1 MIDKLFNIFYYYEI
15 LHNFLA
21 KRFAKTALTFNRRQI
36 IYRMLEKMTGEGTGI
51 PIYEAIGELKIFE
64 KKNNFKSRLWYFYDD
79 LLIKM
84 RSTSATF
91 STAIAN
97 YIPEHDV
104 VILKSAELDDISYG
118 FSILLEVN
126 KNSKNMRKAFVNNLS
141 YPIFLIFLLSL
152 VLYFFSKKIIP
163 EYSGII
169 PFDANISSYSKFLL
183 KSSKNFDIWM
193 PIFIV
198 VIGSLLFFVSWALPN
213 FINKNRKYLESLP
226 PFNMYRIMIG
236 CGFLFALNS
245 LTKVGFQQLE
255 ALIQMSEVAKP
266 YLKYRIEVI
275 IGYMAEGNDIG
286 NALIKSGLNFP
297 DENMMKELSIHSKYS
312 QQDNSLE
319 VLSKSLAEDGL
330 EVIQLQAKI
339 LNYVITTVIFGIIGF
354 LYLGIYNLG
363 QDLSNINST
372 VNF

>member
-1 MIDKLFNIFYYYEI
+1 MTGNLLDILYYYEL
-15 LHNFLA
+15 LHNF
-21 KRFAKTALTFNRRQI
+21 FAKIFVKSALTFNKRQI
-36 IYRMLEKMTGEGTGI
+36 IYRMLEKMTGENTGI
-51 PIYEAIGELKIFE
+51 PIYEAIEELKVFE
-64 KKNNFKSRLWYFYDD
+64 KSGNLKTRLWYFYDD

-84 RSTSATF
+84 RSTSDNF
-91 STAIAN
+91 STAIAS

-104 VILKSAELDDISYG
+104 IILKSAELDDISYG

-126 KNSKNMRKAFVNNLS
+126 KNNKNMRKAFVSNLS
-141 YPIFLIFLLSL
+141 YPIFLIFLLAI
-152 VLYFFSKKIIP
+152 VLFFFSKKIIP

-169 PFDANISSYSKFLL
+169 PYNANISSYSSFLIVA
-183 KSSKNFDIWM
+183 SNSFNIWM

-198 VIGSLLFFVSWALPN
+198 VIIALLLFVIWALPN
-213 FINKNRKYLESLP
+213 FINKSRKYLEGLP

-255 ALIQMSEVAKP
+255 ALVQMSEVAKP

-275 IGYMAEGNDIG
+275 INYMAEGNDIG
-286 NALIKSGLNFP
+286 NALLKSGLNFP

-330 EVIQLQAKI
+330 EIIQLQAKL
-339 LNYVITTVIFGIIGF
+339 LNYAITTIVFGIIGF
-354 LYLGIYNLG
+354 LYLGIYTLG
-363 QDLSNINST
+363 QDLGNINST
-372 VNF
+372 LNF